1 MNLKTDPSI
10 LVNGKTDNDMEEVS
24 KYIQMEVFTKANG
37 KIINVMEEVF
47 SSGKM
52 ALFMRVIGKIM
63 WLMVSAD

>member
-1 MNLKTDPSI
+1 MNAKILKDSNQYNLKI
-10 LVNGKTDNDMEEVS
+10 NMYMKE
-24 KYIQMEVFTKANG
+24 NG
-37 KIINVMEEVF
+37 KIINVMGEVF

>member
-1 MNLKTDPSI
+1 MYMK
-10 LVNGKTDNDMEEVS
+10 E
-24 KYIQMEVFTKANG
+24 NG